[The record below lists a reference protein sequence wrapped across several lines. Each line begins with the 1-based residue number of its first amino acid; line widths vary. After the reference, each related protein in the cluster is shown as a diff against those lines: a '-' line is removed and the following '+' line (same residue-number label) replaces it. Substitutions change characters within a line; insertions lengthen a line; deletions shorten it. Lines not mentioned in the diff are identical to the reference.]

1 MGQPRGDRR
10 RAQRPAPDGEA
21 ALEIAAR
28 YLGARPRSRWEVTR
42 RLERAG
48 AIEAVTLATLDRLA
62 ALGHIDDLAFARWWA
77 EQRDRHAPRGRR
89 LIEAELRQRG
99 VPREV
104 LEQLRAEREDEDD
117 AEGEADPTEAPV
129 PATDRDRARAALARY
144 LRGTPLPDSPGD
156 RQRLAAFLAR
166 RGFDSDVI
174 WSVLRAPEAANGDE

>member
-1 MGQPRGDRR
+1 MGQPGGRAR
-10 RAQRPAPDGEA
+10 RAHGPPPDGEA

-42 RLERAG
+42 RLQRAG
-48 AIEAVTLATLDRLA
+48 ATEAVTRATLDRLA
-62 ALGHIDDLAFARWWA
+62 SLGHVDDLAFARWWA

-104 LEQLRAEREDEDD
+104 LEQLRAEREDADRD
-117 AEGEADPTEAPV
+117 EGETDPTEAAMPV
-129 PATDRDRARAALARY
+129 TDSDRARAALGRQ
-144 LRGTPLPDSPGD
+144 LRGAPLPDSPGD
-156 RQRLAAFLAR
+156 LQRLAAFLAR

-174 WSVLRAPEAANGDE
+174 WSVLRAAEAANGDQ